1 MNKLKIVSLFAM
13 IIALSG
19 CGAGVTIKDA
29 TGFVAGQVVSNATD
43 SDTVSVHDARINKTT
58 ETIAV
63 NNNGSIEQ
71 VKFKP
76 EQHNWNNSKQEVV
89 TNNTVSIPV
98 TNQQTSQQIQ
108 QDKTYTL
115 FTFFFAMMVMG
126 MLGAGIIGL
135 IEAFSGRNSLSTEQ
149 AVKTAPIHEVKPR
162 IKLNKDGTTKDV

>member
-71 VKFKP
+71 IKLKP
-76 EQHNWNNSKQEVV
+76 KQHNWNN
-89 TNNTVSIPV
+89 
-98 TNQQTSQQIQ
+98 TNQAEESTTPTHSQQQTAQQIQ

-135 IEAFSGRNSLSTEQ
+135 IEAVSGRNSLSTEQ
-149 AVKTAPIHEVKPR
+149 AVHTAPMQEAKPR
-162 IKLNKDGTTKDV
+162 LKLNKNGTTKDV